1 VRRDELALIGYRQ
14 NWSVVPL
21 KEGMWK
27 ETEMQKEKFSC
38 STWD

>member
-21 KEGMWK
+21 KEGK
-27 ETEMQKEKFSC
+27 CIETEMKKEKFSC